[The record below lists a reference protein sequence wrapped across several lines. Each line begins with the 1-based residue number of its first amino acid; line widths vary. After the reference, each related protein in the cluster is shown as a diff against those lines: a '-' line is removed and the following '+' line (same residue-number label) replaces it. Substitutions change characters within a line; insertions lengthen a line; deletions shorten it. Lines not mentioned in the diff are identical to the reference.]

1 MPSTQKNQTETQS
14 DCPVCG
20 SANTLPFFE
29 ISQVPVECNVLW
41 NSRAGAVGIARGD
54 LALSFCRA
62 CGHIFNTRFDPD
74 LLAYS
79 NTYENSLHFSAR
91 FQEYAH
97 DLAQGLVQR
106 HALRGKQIVEI
117 GSGKG
122 DFLNMLCELGD
133 NQGVG
138 FDPSYDGQDSP
149 FERIQ
154 FVQSYFNE
162 EHIVEEA
169 DLICSRH
176 TLEHIPHP
184 AGFARMLRRAARQ
197 GDTTVFLEVPNARY
211 TLDELAIWDLI
222 YEHCSYFSA
231 PSLARLLTTA
241 GFDVCR
247 IEETYGGQFLTIE
260 ASPAVSSP
268 GAVLTELSIPA
279 PASIEK
285 SATGFASRFT
295 KKMHIWQ
302 ARLADLRASGKKAV
316 LWGAGSK
323 GISFLNFLKVGDE
336 IEYVVDINPRKRGR
350 FISGAGQQIVPPEFL
365 KEYQP
370 DVVII
375 MNPIYN
381 DEIRQTLADLNLQ
394 SQLLNA

>member
-1 MPSTQKNQTETQS
+1 MPSDQRTGINA
-14 DCPVCG
+14 DCTVCG
-20 SANTLPFFE
+20 SANTTPFFE
-29 ISQVPVECNVLW
+29 MPQVPVECNVLW
-41 NSRAGAVGIARGD
+41 DSRAGAVGIARGD
-54 LALSFCRA
+54 LALSFCRE
-62 CGHIFNTRFDPD
+62 CGHIFNTRFNPD

-79 NTYENSLHFSAR
+79 DNYENSLHFSAR
-91 FQEYAH
+91 FQEYARA
-97 DLAQGLVQR
+97 LADGLVQR
-106 HALRGKQIVEI
+106 HALRRKKIVEI

-138 FDPSYDGQDSP
+138 FDPSYDGQGSP
-149 FERIQ
+149 FNRIR

-162 EHIVEEA
+162 EHAAQEA

-176 TLEHIPHP
+176 TLEHIPQP
-184 AGFARMLRRAARQ
+184 AGFARMLRSAAQQ
-197 GDTTVFLEVPNARY
+197 GSPTVFLEVPNARY
-211 TLDELAIWDLI
+211 TLDEMAIWDLI

-231 PSLARLLTTA
+231 PSLARLLMKA

-247 IEETYGGQFLTIE
+247 VEETFGGQFLTIE
-260 ASPAVSSP
+260 ASPAVATP
-268 GAVLTELSIPA
+268 GAALSEARIPS
-279 PASIEK
+279 PAEVEK
-285 SATGFASRFT
+285 SAIGFASRFAE
-295 KKMHIWQ
+295 KMDDWQ
-302 ARLADLRASGKKAV
+302 ARLAGFRASGQKVV

-381 DEIRQTLADLNLQ
+381 DEIRQTLSDLNLQ